1 LAACAAGAVVGAL
14 AAGGGGRG
22 RVEASSAPRAE
33 LSPAEI
39 VALRFGSNPAFA
51 NAKPAPAVGYGL
63 ASVES
68 VPAPRPATHHV
79 AHHTSPQDPHSV
91 SREALSAY
99 QNYASLAGPDT
110 SLADDPAGPPLAYA
124 EPAPTPPRPP
134 ATAAPATMA
143 QHATPPARPATS
155 AAPTSASNAL
165 LNAAQIASL
174 HERLKLSSYQ
184 QQMWPPVEAAL
195 REITYHQDRNDKSRK
210 SSYRT
215 DRQPALID
223 TSSAEVQR
231 LKSAAIPLIMS
242 MNEDQ
247 KQEVR
252 TMARLM
258 GLEQLASQF

>member
-1 LAACAAGAVVGAL
+1 M
-14 AAGGGGRG
+14 
-22 RVEASSAPRAE
+22 
-33 LSPAEI
+33 
-39 VALRFGSNPAFA
+39 RFDSNPAFA
-51 NAKPAPAVGYGL
+51 TVQQSAEAAGYGL
-63 ASVES
+63 ASADS
-68 VPAPRPATHHV
+68 MPAPRPAIHHAARHP
-79 AHHTSPQDPHSV
+79 AHQDPHAA

-99 QNYASLAGPDT
+99 QNYASLG
-110 SLADDPAGPPLAYA
+110 DPSDLSPANEPSQPALAYA
-124 EPAPTPPRPP
+124 DPALPAPRP
-134 ATAAPATMA
+134 APAPVA
-143 QHATPPARPATS
+143 QHAPAPPRAAANPA
-155 AAPTSASNAL
+155 ATSASNAV

-195 REITYHQDRNDKSRK
+195 RDITYRPDRSDKSRK
-210 SSYRT
+210 SSYRA
-215 DRQPALID
+215 DKSSLID